1 MKIQLTNTETFA
13 SLLLDV
19 LRVDFSP
26 EALVTEHPIELGANV
41 TDHTQVR
48 PYRFAVEAIVTA
60 SPRGVVPAPTALQVA
75 TSYLEGAVGQ
85 LLNVVIDG
93 VGTFNN
99 YTLEACPY
107 SVTSRQ
113 SRVFSLRFKQ
123 IRIAA
128 SVSVTIPPRLPAPV
142 ASTGAPSAQ
151 GLGQQAAVAA
161 PESLLSA
168 AANLL
173 GF

>member
-1 MKIQLTNTETFA
+1 MKIQITNTETFA
-13 SLLLDV
+13 VLFLDV

-26 EALVTEHPIELGANV
+26 EASITEHPVEIGANV

-48 PYRFAVEAIVTA
+48 PYRFTVEAIATA
-60 SPRGVVPAPTALQVA
+60 SPRGVVPAPLAIDNA
-75 TSYLEGAVGQ
+75 IMFLEGALGKLVTA
-85 LLNVVIDG
+85 VIDG
-93 VGTFNN
+93 VGTFTS
-99 YTLEACPY
+99 YTIEAFPY
-107 SVTSRQ
+107 SVTTRKA
-113 SRVFSLRFKQ
+113 RVFSIRFKQ
-123 IRIAA
+123 IRIAS
-128 SVSVTIPPRLPAPV
+128 SVTVTIPPRTPAPV
-142 ASTGAPSAQ
+142 AATGAPSAQ